1 MDWVS
6 PAAWVAVLHLGARV
20 SKATTL
26 RHWWAGGVTQMV
38 WSPAVDGGL

>member
-20 SKATTL
+20 CKAATL
-26 RHWWAGGVTQMV
+26 RHWWAGGVTQVV